1 MLFMRAI
8 NILALIIAG
17 GLFSSAFN
25 LNDDSKAVI
34 KLNFDERIK
43 PSSAKI
49 YEIQYSTNSADVILK
64 KVNTT
69 ISPIQLECLT
79 RNLYF
84 EARGEG
90 EKGMEA
96 VAYVT
101 MNRVYSNQY
110 PDSICGVV
118 YQGQR
123 NENGE
128 KVNCQ
133 FSWTCGGTVK
143 KIRHPMLYD
152 KAKEIAIK
160 VANNYSNTVDPT
172 RGSLFYHA
180 TSLKHPFKKMNVQ
193 KVVTIGN
200 HVFYRKSNT

>member
-8 NILALIIAG
+8 NILALIIVG
-17 GLFSSAFN
+17 GIISSTFN

-34 KLNFDERIK
+34 KINFDERIA
-43 PSSAKI
+43 PLNNKI
-49 YEIQYSTNSADVILK
+49 YEIKHNPDSPNVFLK
-64 KVNTT
+64 KINTNL
-69 ISPIQLECLT
+69 SDIQLECLT

-101 MNRVYSNQY
+101 MNRVYSDKY
-110 PDSICGVV
+110 PDSICAVV

-123 NENGE
+123 NQKGE
-128 KVNCQ
+128 KINCQ
-133 FSWTCGGTVK
+133 FSWTCDGTVK
-143 KIRHPMLYD
+143 KIQQPLLYD
-152 KAKEIAIK
+152 KAKE
-160 VANNYSNTVDPT
+160 VAFNVAKNYSLDVDPT
-172 RGSLFYHA
+172 KGSLFYHA
-180 TSLKHPFKKMNVQ
+180 TYLKQPFKRMNVQ
-193 KVVTIGN
+193 RVVTIGN